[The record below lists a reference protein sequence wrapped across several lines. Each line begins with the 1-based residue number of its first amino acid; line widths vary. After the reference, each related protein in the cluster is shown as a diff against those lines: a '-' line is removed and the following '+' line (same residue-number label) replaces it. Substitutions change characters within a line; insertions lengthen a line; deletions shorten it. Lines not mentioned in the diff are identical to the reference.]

1 MRKKIFKIILL
12 AILILLFL
20 EIKSN
25 ANITS
30 TDSTVQSGQ
39 NVSITLKSSEKVY
52 AYKIKLIDTGGL
64 TFASATSSSGQ
75 ANGTTTNGASSSG
88 VNNLATYNFKTP
100 TVNTTTKYTVKFSVS
115 VSQDGD
121 KFLDPIT
128 NTSTITVKAPEEV
141 KSSSTTNNTNT
152 NSNTNINNNTG
163 NNSSQSSYVAP
174 VQTKSSDA
182 TLKSVKVGGKT
193 YSNPGSTITA
203 SNVLANISSITISAE
218 TNNSKAKVT
227 GTGTKDL
234 VTGTNIFQLT
244 VTAEDGSKKTY
255 KVRVTKLAE
264 ENQTPNVIESSN
276 SNDLKLTSLE
286 VEGINIFPGFKDDV
300 YEYTANFHDLDT
312 LNITAVA
319 NNKNAK
325 IEILGNENLVDGD
338 NVINIVVT
346 LNDKTV
352 TYKITANKAA
362 SLINVE
368 ESSQE
373 VIEEKSEINNNS
385 NKSNKK
391 INIGFIG
398 SVKDWWNNGGSLLA
412 LFWILWIALGI
423 ASIYALLAYKYSK
436 ILKEEYGY
444 SFAKEGN
451 NYSLDIEEDKE
462 IGNQELE
469 DWYTNPDNQIET
481 ISKSGGKHF

>member
-1 MRKKIFKIILL
+1 MKIQNKYKSIIIIFLIILICMISKSYAASFSAKAANNTL
-12 AILILLFL
+12 NVGDTTTLTITANDCGGKFILSSSDKNVVSIS
-20 EIKSN
+20 ESPKWVEN
-25 ANITS
+25 TS
-30 TDSTVQSGQ
+30 TAVTLTAKKAGTATITVSAFDVSDKSGNNAITGSQS
-39 NVSITLKSSEKVY
+39 V
-52 AYKIKLIDTGGL
+52 
-64 TFASATSSSGQ
+64 
-75 ANGTTTNGASSSG
+75 
-88 VNNLATYNFKTP
+88 
-100 TVNTTTKYTVKFSVS
+100 
-115 VSQDGD
+115 
-121 KFLDPIT
+121 
-128 NTSTITVKAPEEV
+128 TITVKAPEEV

-338 NVINIVVT
+338 NVINIVVI

-398 SVKDWWNNGGSLLA
+398 SIKDWWNNGGSLLIV
-412 LFWILWIALGI
+412 FWILWIALGI

-444 SFAKEGN
+444 SFAKEN
-451 NYSLDIEEDKE
+451 SISNLNIEEDLE
-462 IGNQELE
+462 SGSQELE
-469 DWYTNPDNQIET
+469 EWYTNPDNKIEN
-481 ISKSGGKHF
+481 ISKLGGKHF

>member
-1 MRKKIFKIILL
+1 MKIQNKYKSIIILFL
-12 AILILLFL
+12 IILICMVS
-20 EIKSN
+20 KSYAASFSAKASN
-25 ANITS
+25 NTLNVGDTTTLTITANDCIGKFTIVSSDSNVVSVGSSSKWIENTS
-30 TDSTVQSGQ
+30 TSVTLTAKKAGTATITVTASDVSDKSGNNAITGSQS
-39 NVSITLKSSEKVY
+39 V
-52 AYKIKLIDTGGL
+52 
-64 TFASATSSSGQ
+64 
-75 ANGTTTNGASSSG
+75 
-88 VNNLATYNFKTP
+88 
-100 TVNTTTKYTVKFSVS
+100 
-115 VSQDGD
+115 
-121 KFLDPIT
+121 
-128 NTSTITVKAPEEV
+128 TITVKAPEEV

-300 YEYTANFHDLDT
+300 YEYTANFHDLDS

-338 NVINIVVT
+338 NVINIVVI

>member
-1 MRKKIFKIILL
+1 MKIQNKYKSIIILFL
-12 AILILLFL
+12 IILICM
-20 EIKSN
+20 ISKSYAASFSAKASN
-25 ANITS
+25 NTLNVGDTTTLTITANDCIGKFTIVSSDSNVVSVGSSSKWVENTS
-30 TDSTVQSGQ
+30 TAVTLTAKKAGTATITVSAFDVSDKSGNNAITGSQS
-39 NVSITLKSSEKVY
+39 V
-52 AYKIKLIDTGGL
+52 
-64 TFASATSSSGQ
+64 
-75 ANGTTTNGASSSG
+75 
-88 VNNLATYNFKTP
+88 
-100 TVNTTTKYTVKFSVS
+100 
-115 VSQDGD
+115 
-121 KFLDPIT
+121 
-128 NTSTITVKAPEEV
+128 TITVKAPEEV

-163 NNSSQSSYVAP
+163 NNNSSQSSYVAP

-300 YEYTANFHDLDT
+300 YEYTANFHDSDT

-346 LNDKTV
+346 LNDKIV
-352 TYKITANKAA
+352 TYKCN
-362 SLINVE
+362 
-368 ESSQE
+368 
-373 VIEEKSEINNNS
+373 
-385 NKSNKK
+385 
-391 INIGFIG
+391 
-398 SVKDWWNNGGSLLA
+398 
-412 LFWILWIALGI
+412 
-423 ASIYALLAYKYSK
+423 
-436 ILKEEYGY
+436 
-444 SFAKEGN
+444 
-451 NYSLDIEEDKE
+451 
-462 IGNQELE
+462 
-469 DWYTNPDNQIET
+469 ET
-481 ISKSGGKHF
+481 IFKQLETGGKFKIVTNFDGDTITNIEK

>member
-1 MRKKIFKIILL
+1 MKIQNKYKSIIILFL
-12 AILILLFL
+12 MILICMVS
-20 EIKSN
+20 KSYAASFSAKASN
-25 ANITS
+25 NTLNVGDTTTLTITANDCGGKFILSSSDKNVVSISESQKWVENTS
-30 TDSTVQSGQ
+30 TAVTLTAKKAGTATITVSAFDVSDKSGNNAITGSQS
-39 NVSITLKSSEKVY
+39 V
-52 AYKIKLIDTGGL
+52 
-64 TFASATSSSGQ
+64 
-75 ANGTTTNGASSSG
+75 
-88 VNNLATYNFKTP
+88 
-100 TVNTTTKYTVKFSVS
+100 
-115 VSQDGD
+115 
-121 KFLDPIT
+121 
-128 NTSTITVKAPEEV
+128 TITVKAPEEV

-234 VTGTNIFQLT
+234 VTGTNIFELT

-436 ILKEEYGY
+436 ILREEYGY
-444 SFAKEGN
+444 SFAKESN
-451 NYSLDIEEDKE
+451 ISNLNIEEDLE
-462 IGNQELE
+462 SGTQELE
-469 DWYTNPDNQIET
+469 EWYTNPDNKIEN
-481 ISKSGGKHF
+481 ISKLGGKHF

>member
-1 MRKKIFKIILL
+1 MKIQNKYKSIIILFL
-12 AILILLFL
+12 IILICM
-20 EIKSN
+20 ISKSYAASFSAKASN
-25 ANITS
+25 NTLNVGDTTTLTITANDCGGKFILSSSDKNVVSISESPKWVENTS
-30 TDSTVQSGQ
+30 TAVTLTAKKAGTATITVTASDVSDKSGNNAITGSQS
-39 NVSITLKSSEKVY
+39 V
-52 AYKIKLIDTGGL
+52 
-64 TFASATSSSGQ
+64 
-75 ANGTTTNGASSSG
+75 
-88 VNNLATYNFKTP
+88 
-100 TVNTTTKYTVKFSVS
+100 
-115 VSQDGD
+115 
-121 KFLDPIT
+121 
-128 NTSTITVKAPEEV
+128 TITVKAPEEV

-300 YEYTANFHDLDT
+300 YEYTANFHDLD
-312 LNITAVA
+312 
-319 NNKNAK
+319 
-325 IEILGNENLVDGD
+325 
-338 NVINIVVT
+338 
-346 LNDKTV
+346 
-352 TYKITANKAA
+352 
-362 SLINVE
+362 
-368 ESSQE
+368 
-373 VIEEKSEINNNS
+373 
-385 NKSNKK
+385 
-391 INIGFIG
+391 
-398 SVKDWWNNGGSLLA
+398 
-412 LFWILWIALGI
+412 
-423 ASIYALLAYKYSK
+423 
-436 ILKEEYGY
+436 
-444 SFAKEGN
+444 
-451 NYSLDIEEDKE
+451 
-462 IGNQELE
+462 
-469 DWYTNPDNQIET
+469 
-481 ISKSGGKHF
+481 

>member
-1 MRKKIFKIILL
+1 MKIQNKYKSIIILFL
-12 AILILLFL
+12 MILICMVS
-20 EIKSN
+20 KSYAASFSAKASN
-25 ANITS
+25 NTLNVGDTTTLTITANDCGGKFILSSSDKNVVSISESQKWVENTS
-30 TDSTVQSGQ
+30 TAVTLTAKKAGTATITVSAFDVSDKSGNNAITGSQS
-39 NVSITLKSSEKVY
+39 V
-52 AYKIKLIDTGGL
+52 
-64 TFASATSSSGQ
+64 
-75 ANGTTTNGASSSG
+75 
-88 VNNLATYNFKTP
+88 
-100 TVNTTTKYTVKFSVS
+100 
-115 VSQDGD
+115 
-121 KFLDPIT
+121 
-128 NTSTITVKAPEEV
+128 TITVKAPEEV

-436 ILKEEYGY
+436 ILREEYGY
-444 SFAKEGN
+444 SFAKESN
-451 NYSLDIEEDKE
+451 ISNLNIEEDLE
-462 IGNQELE
+462 SGTQELE
-469 DWYTNPDNQIET
+469 EWYTNPDNKIEN
-481 ISKSGGKHF
+481 ISKLGGKHF